1 MAAALPANAS
11 AAPALPD
18 TPEDAPSGPVAKLTG
33 LLQGLGPARLL
44 GLVAAL
50 GAVLV
55 SLTLLIVRLATPD
68 FEILFS
74 KLSPDDSA
82 AIVRQ
87 LEATGEAFRLADGGA
102 TVLVDRARIAR
113 LRIAAAEQKLPSR
126 GSVGYELFDKV
137 DSLSATSSL
146 FQVTQVRALEG
157 ELARTITQIAGVE
170 SARVHLV
177 IPFRELFSQQTPE
190 TRASVVLQIKPNS
203 DLGKRRVE
211 AVRQLVTSAVKN
223 LNPARVSIVD
233 TQGNLLA
240 RGDGEATAGASS
252 TLIEQKLDHERRL
265 RGGVERLVEQYV
277 GLGKVR
283 ADVTVDLALASIVR
297 TSETFDPKSRVERS
311 VQTVDEAANRN
322 ESRSEQ
328 DVSVQQNLPESRT
341 GQNGS
346 TRNQENTRRAEE
358 TTNFEVSKT
367 SVRETIEPGSIR
379 RISVAVLVDG
389 VREAKPDGSVQ
400 YKPRSAEEIQALEK
414 IVRSAV
420 GFSAERSDV
429 VEVVNLPFA
438 PPDLPEIREPG
449 PFDFTKQDVLSAL
462 ETLALL
468 IGIALLVLLV
478 LRPTLRSLLEPP
490 KPAEE
495 PGLIVD
501 EGAGKPPALLSAA
514 DEVAAMKADI
524 EREMQELQAK
534 RSETLAEMID
544 LDKIEG
550 QVEASAVKR
559 ITEIVDKHPEE
570 AAQVIRNWLSQRS

>member
-1 MAAALPANAS
+1 MAAALPANAPGAPGFPDASEDPS
-11 AAPALPD
+11 A
-18 TPEDAPSGPVAKLTG
+18 SPVTKLTA
-33 LLQGLGPARLL
+33 LLQSLGLFRLL

-55 SLTLLIVRLATPD
+55 SLIFLIIRLATPD
-68 FEILFS
+68 YEILFS
-74 KLSPDDSA
+74 KLSPEDSA

-87 LEATGEAFRLADGGA
+87 LEASREPYRLGDGGG
-102 TVLVDRARIAR
+102 TILVDRANIAR

-170 SARVHLV
+170 AARVHLV

-190 TRASVVLQIKPNS
+190 TRASVVLQLKPNS
-203 DLGKRRVE
+203 DIGKRRVE
-211 AVRQLVTSAVKN
+211 AVRQLVASAVKN
-223 LNPARVSIVD
+223 LSPARVSIVD

-240 RGDGEATAGASS
+240 RGDGEASLGASS
-252 TLIEQKLDHERRL
+252 TLVEQKLDQERRL
-265 RGGVERLVEQYV
+265 RIGVERLVEQYV
-277 GLGKVR
+277 GIGKVR
-283 ADVTVDLALASIVR
+283 ADVTVDLTLAAVVR
-297 TSETFDPKSRVERS
+297 TSEMFDPKSRVERS
-311 VQTVDEAANRN
+311 VQTVEEAANKN
-322 ESRSEQ
+322 ETRSDQ

-341 GQNGS
+341 SQGA

-367 SVRETIEPGSIR
+367 SVRETIEPGTVR

-389 VREAKPDGSVQ
+389 TREPKPDGTSL
-400 YKPRSAEEIQALEK
+400 YKPRSAEEMQALEK

-420 GFSAERSDV
+420 GFSTERNDV

-438 PPDLPEIREPG
+438 PPEVPDIREPG
-449 PFDFTKQDVLSAL
+449 PFDFTKSDILTAL

-468 IGIALLVLLV
+468 TGVLLLVLLV
-478 LRPTLRSLLEPP
+478 LRPVLRSMLEPP

-495 PGLIVD
+495 VGLIVD
-501 EGAGKPPALLSAA
+501 DSASKPLALAGAV
-514 DEVAAMKADI
+514 DDVAAMKAEI

-534 RSETLAEMID
+534 RAESLAEMID
-544 LDKIEG
+544 IDKIEG
-550 QVEASAVKR
+550 QVQTSAVKR

-570 AAQVIRNWLSQRS
+570 AAQVIRSWLSQAK

>member
-1 MAAALPANAS
+1 MAAALPANAPGAPGFPDASEDPS
-11 AAPALPD
+11 A
-18 TPEDAPSGPVAKLTG
+18 SPVTKLTA
-33 LLQGLGPARLL
+33 LLQSLGPFRLL

-55 SLTLLIVRLATPD
+55 SLIFLIIRLSTPD
-68 FEILFS
+68 YEILFS
-74 KLSPDDSA
+74 KLSPEDSA

-87 LEATGEAFRLADGGA
+87 LEASREPFRLGDGGG
-102 TVLVDRARIAR
+102 TILVDRANIAR
-113 LRIAAAEQKLPSR
+113 LRITAAEQKLPSR

-170 SARVHLV
+170 AARVHLV

-190 TRASVVLQIKPNS
+190 TRASVVLQLKPNS
-203 DLGKRRVE
+203 DIGKRRVE
-211 AVRQLVTSAVKN
+211 AVRQLVASAVKN
-223 LNPARVSIVD
+223 LSPARVSIVD

-240 RGDGEATAGASS
+240 RGDGEASLGASS
-252 TLIEQKLDHERRL
+252 TLVEQKLDQERRL
-265 RGGVERLVEQYV
+265 RIGVERLVEQYV
-277 GLGKVR
+277 GIGKVR
-283 ADVTVDLALASIVR
+283 ADVTVDLTLAAVVR
-297 TSETFDPKSRVERS
+297 TSEMFDPKSRVERS
-311 VQTVDEAANRN
+311 VQTVEEAANRN
-322 ESRSEQ
+322 ETRSDQ

-341 GQNGS
+341 SQGA

-367 SVRETIEPGSIR
+367 SVRETIEPGTVR

-389 VREAKPDGSVQ
+389 TREPKPDGTSQ
-400 YKPRSAEEIQALEK
+400 YKPRSTEEMQALEK

-420 GFSAERSDV
+420 GFSTERNDV

-438 PPDLPEIREPG
+438 PPEAPDIREPG
-449 PFDFTKQDVLSAL
+449 PFDFTKSDILTAL

-468 IGIALLVLLV
+468 IGVLLLVLLV
-478 LRPTLRSLLEPP
+478 LRPALRSMLEPP

-495 PGLIVD
+495 VGLIVD
-501 EGAGKPPALLSAA
+501 DSAGKPPALTGAV
-514 DEVAAMKADI
+514 DDVAAMKAEI

-534 RSETLAEMID
+534 RAESLAEMID
-544 LDKIEG
+544 IDKIEG
-550 QVEASAVKR
+550 QVQASAVKR
-559 ITEIVDKHPEE
+559 ITEIVEKHPEE
-570 AAQVIRNWLSQRS
+570 AAQVIRSWLSQAN

>member
-1 MAAALPANAS
+1 MATALPVNAPG
-11 AAPALPD
+11 APGLPD
-18 TPEDAPSGPVAKLTG
+18 SLEATPAGPVARLTAV
-33 LLQGLGPARLL
+33 LQGLGPTRLL
-44 GLVAAL
+44 GLIAAL
-50 GAVLV
+50 GAVVV
-55 SLTLLIVRLATPD
+55 SLTLLTVRLATPD
-68 FEILFS
+68 YEILFS

-82 AIVRQ
+82 AIVRH
-87 LEATGEAFRLADGGA
+87 LEASGEPYRLSDGGG
-102 TVLVDRARIAR
+102 TILVDHARIAR

-157 ELARTITQIAGVE
+157 ELARTIAQIAGVE

-203 DLGKRRVE
+203 DIGKRRVE
-211 AVRQLVTSAVKN
+211 AVRQLVASAVKN

-240 RGDGEATAGASS
+240 RGDGEASPGASS
-252 TLIEQKLDHERRL
+252 TLVEQKLDHERRL
-265 RGGVERLVEQYV
+265 RAGVERLVEQYV

-283 ADVTVDLALASIVR
+283 ADVTVDLTLAAVVR
-297 TSETFDPKSRVERS
+297 TSEMFDPKSRVERS
-311 VQTVDEAANRN
+311 VQTVEEAANRN
-322 ESRSEQ
+322 ETRSEQ
-328 DVSVQQNLPESRT
+328 DVSVQQNLPDSRANQ
-341 GQNGS
+341 GAA
-346 TRNQENTRRAEE
+346 RNQENTRRAEE

-367 SVRETIEPGSIR
+367 SVRETIEPGTIR
-379 RISVAVLVDG
+379 RLSVAVLVDG
-389 VREAKPDGSVQ
+389 ARETKPDGTSQ
-400 YKPRSAEEIQALEK
+400 YKPRSAEEMQALEK

-420 GFSAERSDV
+420 GFSTERNDV

-438 PPDLPEIREPG
+438 APEIPDISKPG
-449 PFDFTKQDVLSAL
+449 PFDFTKGDVLTAL

-468 IGIALLVLLV
+468 AGVVLLVLLV
-478 LRPTLRSLLEPP
+478 LRPALKSMLEPP
-490 KPAEE
+490 KPPEE
-495 PGLIVD
+495 AGLIVD
-501 EGAGKPPALLSAA
+501 DSVGKPPALTSAT
-514 DEVAAMKADI
+514 DDVAAMKAEI

-534 RSETLAEMID
+534 RAETLAEMID
-544 LDKIEG
+544 IDKIEG

-570 AAQVIRNWLSQRS
+570 AAQVIRNWLSQRN

>member
-1 MAAALPANAS
+1 MAAALPANAPGAPGFPDASEDPS
-11 AAPALPD
+11 A
-18 TPEDAPSGPVAKLTG
+18 SPVTKLTA
-33 LLQGLGPARLL
+33 LLQSLGLFRLL

-55 SLTLLIVRLATPD
+55 SLIFLIIRLATPD
-68 FEILFS
+68 YEILFS
-74 KLSPDDSA
+74 KLSPEDSA

-87 LEATGEAFRLADGGA
+87 LEASREPYRLGDGGG
-102 TVLVDRARIAR
+102 TILVDRANIAR

-170 SARVHLV
+170 AARVHLV

-190 TRASVVLQIKPNS
+190 TRASVVLQLKPNS
-203 DLGKRRVE
+203 DIGKRRVE
-211 AVRQLVTSAVKN
+211 AVRQLVASAVKN
-223 LNPARVSIVD
+223 LSPARVSIVD

-240 RGDGEATAGASS
+240 RGDGEASLGASS
-252 TLIEQKLDHERRL
+252 TLVEQKLDQERRL
-265 RGGVERLVEQYV
+265 RIGVERLVEQYV
-277 GLGKVR
+277 GIGKVR
-283 ADVTVDLALASIVR
+283 ADVTVDLTLAAVVR
-297 TSETFDPKSRVERS
+297 TSEMFDPKSRVERS
-311 VQTVDEAANRN
+311 VQTVEEAANKN
-322 ESRSEQ
+322 ETRSDQ

-341 GQNGS
+341 SQGA

-367 SVRETIEPGSIR
+367 SVRETIEPGTVR

-389 VREAKPDGSVQ
+389 TREPKPDGTSL
-400 YKPRSAEEIQALEK
+400 YKPRSAEEMQALEK

-420 GFSAERSDV
+420 GFSTERNDV

-438 PPDLPEIREPG
+438 PPEVPDIREPG
-449 PFDFTKQDVLSAL
+449 PFDFTKSDILTAL

-468 IGIALLVLLV
+468 TGVLLLVLLV
-478 LRPTLRSLLEPP
+478 LRPVLRSMLEPP

-495 PGLIVD
+495 VGLIVD
-501 EGAGKPPALLSAA
+501 DSASKPLALAGAV
-514 DEVAAMKADI
+514 DDVAAMKAEI

-534 RSETLAEMID
+534 RAESLAEMID
-544 LDKIEG
+544 IDKIEG
-550 QVEASAVKR
+550 QVQASAVKR

-570 AAQVIRNWLSQRS
+570 AAQVIRSWLSQAK

>member
-1 MAAALPANAS
+1 MAAALPANAPGAPGFPDASEDPS
-11 AAPALPD
+11 A
-18 TPEDAPSGPVAKLTG
+18 SPVTKLTA
-33 LLQGLGPARLL
+33 LLQSLGLFRLL

-55 SLTLLIVRLATPD
+55 SLIFLIIRLATPD
-68 FEILFS
+68 YEILFS
-74 KLSPDDSA
+74 KLSPEDSA

-87 LEATGEAFRLADGGA
+87 LEASREPYRLGDGGG
-102 TVLVDRARIAR
+102 TILVDRANIAR
-113 LRIAAAEQKLPSR
+113 LRITAAEQKLPSR

-170 SARVHLV
+170 AARVHLV

-190 TRASVVLQIKPNS
+190 TRASVVLQLKPNS
-203 DLGKRRVE
+203 DIGKRRVE
-211 AVRQLVTSAVKN
+211 AVRQLVASAVKN
-223 LNPARVSIVD
+223 LSPARVSIVD

-240 RGDGEATAGASS
+240 RGDGEASLGASS
-252 TLIEQKLDHERRL
+252 TLVEQKLDQERRL
-265 RGGVERLVEQYV
+265 RIGVERLVEQYV
-277 GLGKVR
+277 GIGKVR
-283 ADVTVDLALASIVR
+283 ADVTVDLTLAAVVR
-297 TSETFDPKSRVERS
+297 TSEMFDPKSRVERS
-311 VQTVDEAANRN
+311 VQTVEEAANKN
-322 ESRSEQ
+322 ETRSDQ

-341 GQNGS
+341 SQGA

-367 SVRETIEPGSIR
+367 SVRETIEPGTVR

-389 VREAKPDGSVQ
+389 TREPKPDGTSL
-400 YKPRSAEEIQALEK
+400 YKPRSAEEMQALEK

-420 GFSAERSDV
+420 GFSTERNDV

-438 PPDLPEIREPG
+438 PPEVPDIREPG
-449 PFDFTKQDVLSAL
+449 PFDFTKSDILTAL

-468 IGIALLVLLV
+468 TGVLLLVLLV
-478 LRPTLRSLLEPP
+478 LRPVLRSMLEPP

-495 PGLIVD
+495 VGLIVD
-501 EGAGKPPALLSAA
+501 DSASKPLALAGAV
-514 DEVAAMKADI
+514 DDVAAMKAEI

-534 RSETLAEMID
+534 RAESLAEMID
-544 LDKIEG
+544 IDKIEG
-550 QVEASAVKR
+550 QVQASAVKR

-570 AAQVIRNWLSQRS
+570 AAQVIRSWLSQAK

>member
-1 MAAALPANAS
+1 MAAALPANAPGAPGFPDASEDPS
-11 AAPALPD
+11 A
-18 TPEDAPSGPVAKLTG
+18 SPVTKLTA
-33 LLQGLGPARLL
+33 LLQSLGLFRLL

-55 SLTLLIVRLATPD
+55 SLIFLIIRLATPD
-68 FEILFS
+68 YEILFS
-74 KLSPDDSA
+74 KLSPEDSA

-87 LEATGEAFRLADGGA
+87 LEASREPYRLGDGGG
-102 TVLVDRARIAR
+102 TILVDRANIAR
-113 LRIAAAEQKLPSR
+113 LRITAAEQKLPSR

-170 SARVHLV
+170 AARVHLV

-190 TRASVVLQIKPNS
+190 TRASVVLQLKPNS
-203 DLGKRRVE
+203 DIGKRRVE
-211 AVRQLVTSAVKN
+211 AVRQLVASAVKN
-223 LNPARVSIVD
+223 LSPARVSIVD

-240 RGDGEATAGASS
+240 RGDGEASLGASS
-252 TLIEQKLDHERRL
+252 TLVEQKLDQERRL
-265 RGGVERLVEQYV
+265 RIGVERLVEQYV
-277 GLGKVR
+277 GIGKVR
-283 ADVTVDLALASIVR
+283 ADVTVDLTLAAVVR
-297 TSETFDPKSRVERS
+297 TSEMFDPKSRVERS
-311 VQTVDEAANRN
+311 VQTVEEAANKN
-322 ESRSEQ
+322 ETRSDQ

-341 GQNGS
+341 SQGA

-367 SVRETIEPGSIR
+367 SVRETIEPGTVR

-389 VREAKPDGSVQ
+389 TREPKPDGTSL
-400 YKPRSAEEIQALEK
+400 YKPRSAEEMQALEK

-420 GFSAERSDV
+420 GFSTERNDV

-438 PPDLPEIREPG
+438 PPEVPDIREPG
-449 PFDFTKQDVLSAL
+449 PFDFTKSDILTAL

-468 IGIALLVLLV
+468 TGVLLLVLLV
-478 LRPTLRSLLEPP
+478 LRPVLRSMLEPP

-495 PGLIVD
+495 VGLIVD
-501 EGAGKPPALLSAA
+501 DSASKPLALAGAV
-514 DEVAAMKADI
+514 DDVAAMKAEI

-534 RSETLAEMID
+534 RAESLAEMID
-544 LDKIEG
+544 IDKIEG
-550 QVEASAVKR
+550 QVQASAVKR

-570 AAQVIRNWLSQRS
+570 AAQVIRGWLSQAK

>member
-1 MAAALPANAS
+1 MATALPVNAPGAS
-11 AAPALPD
+11 GLPD
-18 TPEDAPSGPVAKLTG
+18 ALDAQPSGAVAKLTG
-33 LLQGLGPARLL
+33 LLQGLGAARLL

-50 GAVLV
+50 GAVV
-55 SLTLLIVRLATPD
+55 VAMALLIARLVTPD
-68 FEILFS
+68 YEILFS

-82 AIVRQ
+82 AIVRH
-87 LEATGEAFRLADGGA
+87 LEASGEPYRLGDGGA
-102 TVLVDRARIAR
+102 TILVDRARIAR

-157 ELARTITQIAGVE
+157 ELARTIAQIAGVE

-177 IPFRELFSQQTPE
+177 IPFRELFSQQTAE

-203 DLGKRRVE
+203 DIGKRRVE
-211 AVRQLVTSAVKN
+211 AVRQLVASAVKN
-223 LNPARVSIVD
+223 LSPARVSIVD

-240 RGDGEATAGASS
+240 RGDGEASPGASS
-252 TLIEQKLDHERRL
+252 TLVEQKLDYERRL
-265 RGGVERLVEQYV
+265 RAGVERLVEQYV

-283 ADVTVDLALASIVR
+283 ADVTVDLALAAVVR

-311 VQTVDEAANRN
+311 VQTVEEAANRN
-322 ESRSEQ
+322 ETRSEQ
-328 DVSVQQNLPESRT
+328 DVSVQQNLPESRANQ
-341 GQNGS
+341 GAA
-346 TRNQENTRRAEE
+346 RNQESTRRAEE

-367 SVRETIEPGSIR
+367 SVRETTEPGSIR
-379 RISVAVLVDG
+379 RISVAVLIDG
-389 VREAKPDGSVQ
+389 TREVKADGASQ
-400 YKPRSAEEIQALEK
+400 YKPRSPEEMQALEK

-420 GFSAERSDV
+420 GFSAERNDV

-438 PPDLPEIREPG
+438 PPEIPEIREPG
-449 PFDFTKQDVLSAL
+449 PFDFTKTDVLTAL

-468 IGIALLVLLV
+468 VGVVLLV
-478 LRPTLRSLLEPP
+478 LMVLRPAVKSLIEPP

-501 EGAGKPPALLSAA
+501 ESAGKPPALTSAT
-514 DEVAAMKADI
+514 DDVAAMKAEI

-534 RSETLAEMID
+534 RAETLAEMID
-544 LDKIEG
+544 IDKIEG
-550 QVEASAVKR
+550 QVQASAVKR